1 MKPVPNWSFLAI
13 EPFVKSVIRRKPM
26 LTTTFLRS
34 RAPSGRAFAFWE
46 LVSLMERDIAKSAPQ
61 SLCDRHRLAVQI
73 YYALVDLTELSSAN
87 DREIQRRLDTI
98 MRHEASAATSFSAI
112 MVPAMQTFARS

>member
-1 MKPVPNWSFLAI
+1 MTPVPNWSFLAI

-34 RAPSGRAFAFWE
+34 RAPTGRASAFWE
-46 LVSLMERDIAKSAPQ
+46 LVSIMEREIAKSAPQ

-73 YYALVDLTELSSAN
+73 YYALVDLTELSDAN
-87 DREIQRRLDTI
+87 DREIQRRLNTI
-98 MRHEASAATSFSAI
+98 MRHEASAAPSYAVI
-112 MVPAMQTFARS
+112 KVPAIQTVA

>member
-13 EPFVKSVIRRKPM
+13 EPYVKSVIRRKPI

-34 RAPSGRAFAFWE
+34 RAPAGRACAFWE

-61 SLCDRHRLAVQI
+61 SLCDRHRLAIQI
-73 YYALVDLTELSSAN
+73 YYALVDLTELSNAN
-87 DREIQRRLDTI
+87 DREIQRRLTTI
-98 MRHEASAATSFSAI
+98 MRHEASAETANAVVRI
-112 MVPAMQTFARS
+112 PAVQAVS